1 MDFKDFHLGKLIK
14 KLVDENDIDSL
25 RISKFLRC
33 SELDIQ
39 RMYEAK
45 SLNTEVLLR
54 WSKLLDYDF
63 FRLYSQ
69 HLILFS
75 PRVKNQDS
83 SLKLTQ
89 RSNLPQF
96 KKNIYT
102 KQVIDFILEEIASG
116 TKTRKEIMEDY
127 NIPKATLYRWVN
139 KYGSKID
146 E

>member
-102 KQVIDFILEEIASG
+102 RQVIDFILEEIASG

-139 KYGSKID
+139 KYGNKID

>member
-102 KQVIDFILEEIASG
+102 RQVIDFILEEIASG